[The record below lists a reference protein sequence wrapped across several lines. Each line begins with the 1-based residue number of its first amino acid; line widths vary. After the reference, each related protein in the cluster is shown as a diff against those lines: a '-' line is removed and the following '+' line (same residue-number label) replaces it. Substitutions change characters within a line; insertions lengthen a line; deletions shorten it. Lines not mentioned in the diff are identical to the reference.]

1 MNFKFRLSCGDETTR
16 VCVCHPP
23 QADTATHLRSTK
35 PTEARACRDVCMS
48 RVGSTS
54 ALLTKISMLMHTKT
68 KFCDVVEPNGRNPSS
83 SYAALASHWTA
94 ILFGLN
100 CMFALLVGGPL
111 GHVAH
116 LHTSSI
122 QGPWWATGS
131 FTGLVGSV
139 RLGQRWKGPWSLRA
153 SRASRVHKYHRRS
166 GEPRNWFF
174 TKFCLSSL
182 NCWLLSKESRPHLL
196 HHLPAKWL
204 KSGLS
209 GCFKQAEACCREGNA
224 NKRHG
229 C

>member
-1 MNFKFRLSCGDETTR
+1 MFLRHIARFALEIFERTKVLSLF
-16 VCVCHPP
+16 VCLFFLPVVQCEFQIQTVMWWWDNSCLCVSPP

-35 PTEARACRDVCMS
+35 PTEARACRDLCMS
-48 RVGSTS
+48 RVGSMS
-54 ALLTKISMLMHTKT
+54 ALLTKIIMLMHTKT

-122 QGPWWATGS
+122 QGLWWATGS
-131 FTGLVGSV
+131 FIGLVGSV

-153 SRASRVHKYHRRS
+153 SRASRTQVLQEVR
-166 GEPRNWFF
+166 G
-174 TKFCLSSL
+174 
-182 NCWLLSKESRPHLL
+182 
-196 HHLPAKWL
+196 AKKL
-204 KSGLS
+204 VLY
-209 GCFKQAEACCREGNA
+209 
-224 NKRHG
+224 
-229 C
+229 

>member
-1 MNFKFRLSCGDETTR
+1 MWISNSDCHVVMRQLVS
-16 VCVCHPP
+16 VCVSPP

-48 RVGSTS
+48 RVGSMS
-54 ALLTKISMLMHTKT
+54 ALLTKIIMLMHTKT

-83 SYAALASHWTA
+83 SYEALASHWTA

-131 FTGLVGSV
+131 FIGLVGSV

-153 SRASRVHKYHRRS
+153 SRASRTQVLQEVR
-166 GEPRNWFF
+166 G
-174 TKFCLSSL
+174 
-182 NCWLLSKESRPHLL
+182 
-196 HHLPAKWL
+196 AKKL
-204 KSGLS
+204 VLY
-209 GCFKQAEACCREGNA
+209 
-224 NKRHG
+224 
-229 C
+229 

>member
-1 MNFKFRLSCGDETTR
+1 MFLRHIARFVLEIFERTKVFSLGFFFLPVVQCEFQIQTVMWWWDNSCL
-16 VCVCHPP
+16 CVSPP

-48 RVGSTS
+48 T
-54 ALLTKISMLMHTKT
+54 LLTKIIMLMHTKT

-131 FTGLVGSV
+131 FIGLVGSV

-153 SRASRVHKYHRRS
+153 SRASRTQVPQEVR
-166 GEPRNWFF
+166 G
-174 TKFCLSSL
+174 
-182 NCWLLSKESRPHLL
+182 
-196 HHLPAKWL
+196 AKKL
-204 KSGLS
+204 VLY
-209 GCFKQAEACCREGNA
+209 
-224 NKRHG
+224 
-229 C
+229 